1 MNEKETDMQSINASK
16 NNDKIVRQFIEGFL
30 DTRKREARHLKKL
43 HQSCQQMVEERISQT
58 PDLKHLL
65 SLYKDD
71 PWIQNLLVSHLLL
84 KIYHQATS
92 WGMETLQPKPV
103 VKVQYKRP
111 FYLNRRSPH
120 MPGI

>member
-1 MNEKETDMQSINASK
+1 MHPPDSENTTGK
-16 NNDKIVRQFIEGFL
+16 NDKIVRQFIKEFL
-30 DTRKREARHLKKL
+30 DTRKRESKYLKRM

-58 PDLKHLL
+58 PDLEHLL

-84 KIYHQATS
+84 KIYHQAAS
-92 WGMETLQPKPV
+92 WGIETLHPKPALEV
-103 VKVQYKRP
+103 HYKRR
-111 FYLNRRSPH
+111 FYLNRRPPH